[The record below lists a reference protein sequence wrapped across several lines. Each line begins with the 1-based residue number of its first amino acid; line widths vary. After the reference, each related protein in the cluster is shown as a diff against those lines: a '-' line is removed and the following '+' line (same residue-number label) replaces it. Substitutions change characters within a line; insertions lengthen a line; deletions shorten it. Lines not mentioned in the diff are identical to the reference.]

1 MRCSSLA
8 VLALLAMTG
17 WSAAEEPEV
26 KVDGERLNQR
36 FVDLA
41 RFGKN
46 AESGMDRVAY
56 SEADVESRPFLKSSL
71 EAAGLEVHVDEAGN
85 IFGRRQGGDP
95 ELPPIVFGSHTDSVP
110 NGGMFDGPVGTLSAI
125 EVAQV
130 LYERKITTRHPL
142 EVVIFTD
149 EEGGL
154 VGSKALIGELSSAAL
169 EQESHSGKTIAEGIT
184 ALGGNPEQLANVVR
198 SKGEIAAYVEIHIEQ
213 GRILDSERIEIGVVE
228 GIVGIS
234 WWDVTI
240 EGSANHAGTTPMNL
254 RNDALLSAAEF
265 VLAVNRVVTS
275 TPGSQVGTVGR
286 ISAVPGAPNVIP
298 GKVEM
303 SLELRDLSKSK
314 VDALFKSIEEEAEA
328 IAEKNKTPISFFPS
342 ETSATPS
349 LTDPRIRDAIT
360 ASAEKLGLSHKL
372 MPSGAGHD
380 SQSVAEIAP
389 IGMIFIPSVDGISHS
404 PKEYSRPGDIE
415 NGANV
420 LLQTILAIDREFS
433 RP

>member
-1 MRCSSLA
+1 MRYFSFA
-8 VLALLAMTG
+8 VLFLVALVSMTT
-17 WSAAEEPEV
+17 AEENELRV
-26 KVDGERLNQR
+26 NGDRLNQR

-41 RFGKN
+41 QFGKN
-46 AESGMDRVAY
+46 AEGGMDRFAF
-56 SEADVESRPFLKSSL
+56 SDADVASRPFLKRSM

-85 IFGRRQGGDP
+85 IFGRRQGSRPD
-95 ELPPIVFGSHTDSVP
+95 LPPIVFGSHTDSVA

-125 EVAQV
+125 EVAHV
-130 LYERKITTRHPL
+130 INERKITTLHPL

-154 VGSKALIGELSSAAL
+154 VGSKAVIGELSAGAL
-169 EQESHSGKTIAEGIT
+169 QQVSHSGKTISEGIT
-184 ALGGNPEQLANVVR
+184 ELGGNPALLENVVR
-198 SKGEIAAYVEIHIEQ
+198 SAGDVAAYIEIHIEQ
-213 GRILDSERIEIGVVE
+213 GRILDSEKVDVGVVE

-254 RNDALLSAAEF
+254 RNDALLSAAEL
-265 VLAVNRVVTS
+265 VITVNRVVTS
-275 TPGSQVGTVGR
+275 VPGSQVGTVGKIR
-286 ISAVPGAPNVIP
+286 AEPGVPNVIP

-303 SLELRDLSKSK
+303 SLELRDLSKAK
-314 VDALFKSIEEEAEA
+314 VDDLFKSIEEEAKA
-328 IAEKNKTPISFFPS
+328 IAEKTGTTISFSPS
-342 ETSATPS
+342 ETSTTPS
-349 LTDPRIRDAIT
+349 LTDARVREAIVG
-360 ASAEKLGLSHKL
+360 SAEKLELSYKL

-380 SQSVAEIAP
+380 AQSMAKIGP

-420 LLQTILAIDREFS
+420 LLHTILEIDRGL
-433 RP
+433 

>member
-1 MRCSSLA
+1 MRYLSFA
-8 VLALLAMTG
+8 VLVLVALVSLT
-17 WSAAEEPEV
+17 AAEENELRV
-26 KVDGERLNQR
+26 NGDRLNQR

-41 RFGKN
+41 QFGKN
-46 AESGMDRVAY
+46 AEGGMDRFAF
-56 SEADVESRPFLKSSL
+56 SDADVASRPFLKRSM

-85 IFGRRQGGDP
+85 IFGRRQGSRPD
-95 ELPPIVFGSHTDSVP
+95 LPPIVFGSHTDSVA

-125 EVAQV
+125 EVAHV
-130 LYERKITTRHPL
+130 INERKITTLHPL

-154 VGSKALIGELSSAAL
+154 VGSKAVIGELSAGAL
-169 EQESHSGKTIAEGIT
+169 QQVSHSGKTISEGIT
-184 ALGGNPEQLANVVR
+184 ALGGNPALLENVVR
-198 SKGEIAAYVEIHIEQ
+198 SAGDVAAYIEIHIEQ
-213 GRILDSERIEIGVVE
+213 GRILDSEKVDVGVVE

-254 RNDALLSAAEF
+254 RNDALLSAAEL
-265 VLAVNRVVTS
+265 VITVNRVVTS
-275 TPGSQVGTVGR
+275 VPGFQVGTVGKIR
-286 ISAVPGAPNVIP
+286 AEPGVPNVIP

-303 SLELRDLSKSK
+303 SLELRDLSKAK
-314 VDALFKSIEEEAEA
+314 VDDLFKSIEEEAKA
-328 IAEKNKTPISFFPS
+328 IAEKTGTTISFSPS
-342 ETSATPS
+342 ETSTTPS
-349 LTDPRIRDAIT
+349 LTDARVREAIVG
-360 ASAEKLGLSHKL
+360 SAEKLELSYKL

-380 SQSVAEIAP
+380 AQSMAKIGP

-420 LLQTILAIDREFS
+420 LLHTILEIDRGL
-433 RP
+433 

>member
-1 MRCSSLA
+1 MRYLSFA
-8 VLALLAMTG
+8 VLVLVALVSLT
-17 WSAAEEPEV
+17 AAEENELRV
-26 KVDGERLNQR
+26 NGDRLNQR

-46 AESGMDRVAY
+46 AEGGMDRFAF
-56 SEADVESRPFLKSSL
+56 SDADVASRPFLKRSM

-85 IFGRRQGGDP
+85 IFGRRQGSRPD
-95 ELPPIVFGSHTDSVP
+95 LPPIVFGSHTDSVA

-125 EVAQV
+125 EVAHV
-130 LYERKITTRHPL
+130 INERKITTLHPL
-142 EVVIFTD
+142 EVVIFTG

-154 VGSKALIGELSSAAL
+154 VGSKAVIGELSAGAL
-169 EQESHSGKTIAEGIT
+169 QQVSHSGKTISEGIT
-184 ALGGNPEQLANVVR
+184 ELGGNPALLENVVR
-198 SKGEIAAYVEIHIEQ
+198 SAGDVAAYIEIHIEQ
-213 GRILDSERIEIGVVE
+213 GRSLESEKVDVGVVE

-254 RNDALLSAAEF
+254 RNDALLSAAEL
-265 VLAVNRVVTS
+265 VITVNRVVTS
-275 TPGSQVGTVGR
+275 VPGSQVGTVGKIR
-286 ISAVPGAPNVIP
+286 AEPGVPNVIP

-303 SLELRDLSKSK
+303 SLELRDLSKAK
-314 VDALFKSIEEEAEA
+314 VDDLFKSIEEEAKA
-328 IAEKNKTPISFFPS
+328 IAEKTGTTISFSPS
-342 ETSATPS
+342 ETSTTPS
-349 LTDPRIRDAIT
+349 LTDARVREAIVG
-360 ASAEKLGLSHKL
+360 SAEKLELSYKL

-380 SQSVAEIAP
+380 AQSMAKIGP

-420 LLQTILAIDREFS
+420 LLHTILEIDRGL
-433 RP
+433 